1 MRLFSYRNRTRLYKI
16 ATTILV
22 VLAVLFALAMVVLT
36 YCDRYIVYDH
46 SGAHLDVNWREHSVS
61 HTVLTPSVE
70 ANVDYVDEEES
81 IGTTRQ
87 VTGYYVTADM
97 LNDVASLK
105 QALADES
112 IYAVL
117 FDMKNDYGTCYYPTD
132 RSNASDSS
140 AVDVEAVAELLKTLS
155 DRGVYLIAR
164 IPAFVDCTYCL
175 EHVELGLPLANGAL
189 WYDENGNYWMDPAK
203 SGTITHLEQT
213 CSELQA
219 LGFDEIVLDRF
230 RFPNTTEFVY
240 DESERTKDE
249 VIANAARTLE
259 SSLSAMDLK
268 VSFGISPDTAFPY
281 LLTNGRLYFSVNLTT
296 DLSGIAAVQAESLA
310 NPATQIVF
318 LSSSYNALAEKYGY
332 LYPAPIQSPNPA

>member
-16 ATTILV
+16 ATIILV
-22 VLAVLFALAMVVLT
+22 SLAVLFAFAMVVLT

-46 SGAHLDVNWREHSVS
+46 SGAHLDVNWRENSVS
-61 HTVLTPSVE
+61 HAARTPSVK
-70 ANVDYVDEEES
+70 ANVDYVNETES
-81 IGTTRQ
+81 IGTSRQ
-87 VTGYYVTADM
+87 VAGYYVTMDM
-97 LNDVASLK
+97 LDDVASLK

-112 IYAVL
+112 IYTVL
-117 FDMKNDYGTCYYPTD
+117 FDMKDDYGTCYYPTE
-132 RSNASDSS
+132 RNSTPDS
-140 AVDVEAVAELLKTLS
+140 VDVGAIAELINQLS
-155 DRGVYLIAR
+155 ERDVYLIAR

-189 WYDENGNYWMDPAK
+189 WYDENGNYWMDPAE

-268 VSFGISPDTAFPY
+268 VSFGISPNTAFPY
-281 LLTNGRLYFSVNLTT
+281 LLTNGRLYFDANLTT
-296 DLSGIAAVQAESLA
+296 DINGIAAVQAESLA

-318 LSSSYNALAEKYGY
+318 LANSYNALAEKYGY
-332 LYPAPIQSPNPA
+332 LYPVSIQPSNPT